1 MEKVP
6 ARALRELGIEG
17 GVEVDF
23 VDPSGAAW
31 QGGIREGDILL
42 RINREHVAAPDSY
55 RRAVSGVP
63 RGSMA
68 SVLLLREGAQ
78 MYVAFRVR

>member
-1 MEKVP
+1 

-23 VDPSGAAW
+23 VDASGAAW
-31 QGGIREGDILL
+31 QGGIREGDVLL
-42 RINREHVAAPDSY
+42 RINREPVPGLDAY
-55 RRAVSGVP
+55 RRAMTGVS

-68 SVLLLREGAQ
+68 SVLLLRDGSQ